1 MTPSA
6 PSASALSRC
15 SGLTRPVQ
23 GMSTR
28 RTVGGSGVRALALAS
43 AAA

>member
-1 MTPSA
+1 MW
-6 PSASALSRC
+6 
-15 SGLTRPVQ
+15 SGLTRPVH

-28 RTVGGSGVRALALAS
+28 RTVGGSGVRALAVAS